1 MFINVFYSLVRVINK
16 IVGLPFTFSHD
27 GEDLILMKYLSGIKN
42 GNYID
47 IGSHQPVNA
56 SNTFLFYL
64 LGWNGVCVDPL
75 PNLNSKYRL
84 IRGRDKFINAG
95 LFGLRTKS
103 QDEELN
109 FYYYKNNRDNST
121 FDPNMVKILSE
132 KYGREPS
139 SVITVPKISVDEMMS
154 IREEFFKEN
163 KEIHLLN
170 LDIEG
175 FEIDILEDLF
185 LDKVNPWVV
194 CVEEIGR
201 TADDIGDGDI
211 YKLMKKN
218 GYILGSKTFLSSIYI
233 LNNKLKNLP
242 SDFIKTLEL

>member
-1 MFINVFYSLVRVINK
+1 M
-16 IVGLPFTFSHD
+16 
-27 GEDLILMKYLSGIKN
+27 
-42 GNYID
+42 
-47 IGSHQPVNA
+47 
-56 SNTFLFYL
+56 
-64 LGWNGVCVDPL
+64 
-75 PNLNSKYRL
+75 
-84 IRGRDKFINAG
+84 
-95 LFGLRTKS
+95 
-103 QDEELN
+103 
-109 FYYYKNNRDNST
+109 
-121 FDPNMVKILSE
+121 
-132 KYGREPS
+132 
-139 SVITVPKISVDEMMS
+139 ITVPKISVDEMMS

-185 LDKVNPWVV
+185 SDKVNPWVV

-201 TADDIGDGDI
+201 TAEDIGDGDI

>member
-1 MFINVFYSLVRVINK
+1 
-16 IVGLPFTFSHD
+16 
-27 GEDLILMKYLSGIKN
+27 
-42 GNYID
+42 
-47 IGSHQPVNA
+47 
-56 SNTFLFYL
+56 
-64 LGWNGVCVDPL
+64 
-75 PNLNSKYRL
+75 
-84 IRGRDKFINAG
+84 
-95 LFGLRTKS
+95 
-103 QDEELN
+103 
-109 FYYYKNNRDNST
+109 
-121 FDPNMVKILSE
+121 MVKILSE

-185 LDKVNPWVV
+185 TYKVNPWVV

-201 TADDIGDGDI
+201 TAEDIGDGDI

-242 SDFIKTLEL
+242 SDFVKTLEL